1 MQGMPNREIAQELG
15 IAEATV
21 KKHLHDVYRKLGV
34 RSRTMLIV
42 EQGSKKR

>member
-21 KKHLHDVYRKLGV
+21 KKHLHVYRKLGV